1 MRANFVGL
9 RSTVRLTAIAI
20 AVLVAANIAAA
31 TDAPAAK
38 TSVAHERNP
47 RVLFITSKDSPL
59 SDKELSRLRQP
70 GGEFEKMRAAG
81 WTIGTGTDKL
91 VQIVDRNDVADLVE
105 KMDVHEFPA
114 VACIDHGEVVRYF
127 RSGCTTPLDAWTFG
141 FLAKGVNERPK
152 GAVLEVARVESTGSY
167 PLRGNHWSVEGDWNP
182 TRDKVITHLRG
193 PNHYWQLVAAW
204 KIDDWSVEEL
214 RSLHDDL
221 HERYDTGGSSGSQSS
236 GGNSSDY
243 SRPKSLR

>member
-1 MRANFVGL
+1 MQTNHL
-9 RSTVRLTAIAI
+9 RLRQSVCLVIAL
-20 AVLVAANIAAA
+20 AALVEASV
-31 TDAPAAK
+31 APASDVSGTK
-38 TSVAHERNP
+38 TAAAHERNP
-47 RVLFITSKDSPL
+47 RVLFITSKDSPQC
-59 SDKELSRLRQP
+59 DKELARLRHP

-91 VQIVDRNDVADLVE
+91 VQIVDRDEVSELVE
-105 KMDVHEFPA
+105 KMDIHEFPA

-152 GAVLEVARVESTGSY
+152 GAVLEAARVESTGSY

-204 KIDDWSVEEL
+204 KIDDWSLEEL

-221 HERYDTGGSSGSQSS
+221 HERYDTGSSSGSQSS
-236 GGNSSDY
+236 SSGSADY

>member
-1 MRANFVGL
+1 VQTSRL
-9 RSTVRLTAIAI
+9 RQPVYLAIVLTALAGTEIAR
-20 AVLVAANIAAA
+20 ASDVPGTKAA
-31 TDAPAAK
+31 
-38 TSVAHERNP
+38 VAHERNP
-47 RVLFITSKDSPL
+47 RVLFITSKDSPQC
-59 SDKELSRLRQP
+59 DKELARLRQP

-81 WTIGTGTDKL
+81 WTIGTTPDKL
-91 VQIVDRNDVADLVE
+91 VQILDRDEVAELVE

-141 FLAKGVNERPK
+141 FLAKGLNERPK
-152 GAVLEVARVESTGSY
+152 GAVLEAARVESTGSY

-182 TRDKVITHLRG
+182 TRDKVVTHLRG
-193 PNHYWQLVAAW
+193 PNHYWQLTAAW
-204 KIDDWSVEEL
+204 KIDDWSLEEL

-236 GGNSSDY
+236 GSNSSDY